1 MRAATFC
8 STILAASLLLAGF
21 NAAQA
26 EPTAEVR
33 EQAKRTQAL
42 LDQLNQQ
49 ITARRFPEA
58 LKQYAAARA
67 AAEQCIQQAD
77 AKDAATVLLTG
88 PLRRRLAD
96 LHGSLELEGF
106 ELEPLGT
113 NLKPPAEAPRKPP
126 VSKPA
131 PSGTATPAKP
141 LPTPPGKPATDSVS
155 FRSQVAP
162 LLVSH
167 CVRCHTGAKPKGQF
181 SLATFAALMNG
192 VDGSAVIDPGRSG
205 QSRLIEIIASGE
217 MPKGKQK
224 VSAADLAILSSW
236 IDQGAR
242 FDGDNRE
249 EQLTKLATG
258 TSPPSNPVPPS
269 ATPEKPAGPSPAPP
283 PGAIAFSTHVAPV
296 LLANCVGCH
305 GGRQPRNRLSV
316 ESFAQ
321 LVRGGMS
328 GKAITPSNG
337 AGSLLVQKLKGTAKD
352 GQRMPLESDPLS
364 AAQISAIEQWIAA
377 GAKFDGPDP
386 ARPLAEVVALGAAR
400 GATHDE
406 LSRQR
411 SVLAAKNWKLAI
423 PDDAAR
429 TTTTDNFLVI
439 GNVSQQR
446 LEALAAEAEKL
457 VGPIRTALSLPA
469 DKPLVHG
476 RLTIYAMAHRY
487 DYTEFAL
494 MVERRSRLPRG
505 QRGHWQYTVVDAYA
519 PIIVPAESKDPAS
532 ADTLAP
538 LLTEQIAAATIATRW
553 QVPAWLAT
561 GLGRAIA
568 ASGAPK
574 DAPPTDYDERLKS
587 LLENKPTADD
597 WLTGKLPPDDADLLG
612 YGLARYLLTTGLKMR
627 TLATSLER
635 GQPLDAAL
643 TKSHGRTL
651 AEMAAQWLATPPP
664 KPPRRK

>member
-1 MRAATFC
+1 MRATTVC
-8 STILAASLLLAGF
+8 SGILAASLVLAGLT
-21 NAAQA
+21 AAQA

-33 EQAKRTQAL
+33 EQAKRTQDL

-67 AAEQCIQQAD
+67 AAEKCIQQAD

-88 PLRRRLAD
+88 PIRRRLAD
-96 LHGSLELEGF
+96 FHGSLELEGF
-106 ELEPLGT
+106 VLEPLGP
-113 NLKPPAEAPRKPP
+113 NLKPPPEAPRKPP

-131 PSGTATPAKP
+131 PSGTATPGNP
-141 LPTPPGKPATDSVS
+141 LPAPPGKPATDAVS

-162 LLVSH
+162 LLVTH
-167 CVRCHTGAKPKGQF
+167 CVRCHSGAKPKGQF
-181 SLATFAALMNG
+181 NLATFAALSNG
-192 VDGSAVIDPGRSG
+192 VDGAAVIDPGRSG

-224 VSAADLAILSSW
+224 VSAAELAILSRW

-242 FDGDNRE
+242 FDGADRE
-249 EQLTKLATG
+249 EQLAKLATG
-258 TSPPSNPVPPS
+258 APLPSSPAPPKP
-269 ATPEKPAGPSPAPP
+269 APEKPTGPSPAPP

-296 LLANCVGCH
+296 LMANCVSCH
-305 GGRQPRNRLSV
+305 GGQQPRNRLSV
-316 ESFAQ
+316 EAFAQ
-321 LVRGGMS
+321 LLRGGMT
-328 GKAITPSNG
+328 GKAITPGNG
-337 AGSLLVQKLKGTAKD
+337 AGSLLVQKIKGTAKD
-352 GQRMPLESDPLS
+352 GQRMPLEAEPLS
-364 AAQISAIEQWIAA
+364 AAQISAIEQWITA
-377 GAKFDGPDP
+377 GANFDGPDP

-411 SVLAAKNWKLAI
+411 SALAAKNWKLAI
-423 PDDAAR
+423 PDDNAR

-439 GNVSQQR
+439 GNASQQR
-446 LEALAAEAEKL
+446 LEAIAAAAEKL

-519 PIIVPAESKDPAS
+519 PIVVPAESKDAES
-532 ADTLAP
+532 ADALAP
-538 LLTEQIAAATIATRW
+538 LLAEQIAATTVGSRW

-561 GLGRAIA
+561 GLGRALA
-568 ASGAPK
+568 ASVAPK
-574 DAPPTDYDERLKS
+574 DAPPTDYDDRLKA

-597 WLTGKLPPDDADLLG
+597 WLAGKLPPDDADLLG
-612 YGLARYLLTTGLKMR
+612 YGLGRYLLTTGPKLR
-627 TLATSLER
+627 TLTTALQR

-643 TKSHGRTL
+643 PRSHGKTL
-651 AEMAAQWLATPPP
+651 AELATQWLATTPA
-664 KPPRRK
+664 KPVRRK